1 MRSSSTDSSLR
12 RLAPAIASWLLT
24 AVLAQAPAAALGQST
39 SGTAPSSA
47 GSVAVDSL
55 PGWQDDS
62 LDGLAEALARQCAL
76 RSPPQP
82 WPTLC
87 PELPAASASAD
98 GLRAWIAHRFAA
110 WPLAGESGDRVGLIT
125 GYHEPVLT
133 GSRERESPDQVALY
147 RRPADMLAEG
157 VARWRIVDGVRQP
170 YPARAEIERYG
181 LLDGQ
186 ELVWL
191 DDPVEA
197 FFLQIQGS
205 GRIRL
210 RDGATLRAG
219 FADHNGHGYRAIGT
233 ELIARGALLREQV
246 DAPTIKAWLR
256 AHPGQAI
263 EVMRSN
269 PRYIFFREL
278 PTPAQ
283 AGPPGS
289 LGAPLTPMR
298 SVATDPGFVPP
309 GALLYLETRYPDDRR
324 PLARAM
330 VSQDRGAAIVGGVRA
345 DIFFGAGEEAER
357 LAGLMKEPGRIWLL
371 RPR

>member
-1 MRSSSTDSSLR
+1 M
-12 RLAPAIASWLLT
+12 AWLL
-24 AVLAQAPAAALGQST
+24 AVAIGPLPGTALGQST
-39 SGTAPSSA
+39 RAAPSAPTTAARNAPAGDASA
-47 GSVAVDSL
+47 AGPIAVDEL
-55 PGWQDDS
+55 PGWQRDG
-62 LDGLAEALARQCAL
+62 LDGLAGALARQCAL

-82 WPTLC
+82 WPALC
-87 PELPAASASAD
+87 PELPDVSASTDA
-98 GLRAWIAHRFAA
+98 LRAWIERRFQA
-110 WPLAGESGDRVGLIT
+110 WPLAGENGDALGLIT

-133 GSRERESPDQVALY
+133 GSRERESPGQVPLY
-147 RRPADMLAEG
+147 RRPADMLSEG
-157 VARWRIVDGVRQP
+157 NARWRIVDGVRRP
-170 YPARAEIERYG
+170 YPARAEIERFG

-205 GRIRL
+205 GRVGL
-210 RDGATLRAG
+210 RDGTTLRVG
-219 FADHNGHGYRAIGT
+219 FADHNGQAYRAIGA
-233 ELIARGALLREQV
+233 ELIARGALAREQV
-246 DAPTIKAWLR
+246 DAPAIKAWLR
-256 AHPGQAI
+256 ANPAQAT

-278 PTPAQ
+278 PTPAD

-289 LGAPLTPMR
+289 LGVPLTPMR

-309 GALLYLETRYPDDRR
+309 GALLYLETRYPDDQR

-330 VSQDRGAAIVGGVRA
+330 LSQDRGAAIVGGVRA
-345 DIFFGAGEEAER
+345 DIFFGAGEQAER